1 MNIQQIIQNFEHK
14 NFDEASLDFFKY
26 LDVPLNRLIEESID
40 VNDLL
45 GVHEG
50 FSIIDTTYMV
60 GGIDN
65 NIFQGHQSNSDL
77 KIKRYE
83 GLLVFAISLNISTPS
98 RTQLSAISRI
108 FNRKFEY
115 TPVVILFKY
124 ANKLSLSNTQRQE
137 YKQHWRE
144 GEKVGKVS
152 ILRDI
157 DIEKPHRGHLDILQN
172 MKITSKVISY
182 ETLYTH
188 WQEVFDVSLLNEK
201 FYKELSNWYSYAVS
215 EVVFPNQP
223 KDTDNVEEHK
233 SQNVIRLLTRFL
245 FVWFIKEKGLIPNE
259 IFDEAYIKE
268 KLKDF
273 NPKNMDGTLMGGHDK
288 SSLYYKA
295 ILQNLFFAS
304 LNCPI
309 KPLDSNDTRER
320 GFRKKEHYGQNRDAN
335 FLMRYEDSFHNPQ
348 EFLELINRYVP
359 FLNGGL
365 FECLDDKTNGVYI
378 DGFSDNLVKP
388 HQLIVPDYLFF
399 GVEEHVDLSTWYG
412 SKNKS
417 FKDATVKGLIK
428 ILDTYKFTVAENT
441 PLEEDVA
448 LDPELL
454 GRVFENLLASYNPE
468 TKSTARK
475 QTGSFYTPREI
486 VSYMV
491 DESLIAY
498 LKTKLE
504 NENRLD
510 GLEDNLRELCSYS
523 DKQPFEDK
531 QITAKLIH
539 ALDNLKALDPAV
551 GSGAFPMGMLQKMVH
566 ILSKLDPDN
575 KYWQELQLNKAK
587 KESDD
592 VFETKNKEEREK
604 LLIEINNAFDETIN
618 NPDYARKLYIIE
630 NSIYGVDIQ
639 SIAIQISKLRFFISL
654 VIEQKIDK
662 NKDNFGVR
670 PLPNLETKFIAA
682 NTLIGIEKDTS
693 NLFNDEEIKKLEYE
707 LKKIRHRLFNAKTPQ
722 TKRKLRVKDKE
733 LREKIADKLEQNGLG
748 NESAKLLAHWDP
760 YEQNVSSPFF
770 DMEWMFGIE
779 DGFDIV
785 IANPP
790 YIDSENMVQCGQ
802 NDVRDFLRK
811 HYNFTKGNWDIYVA
825 FIEQGF
831 KILKDKKGSLIFIT
845 PDKWITKP
853 FGKELRKTTLPNIY
867 SIFKAGRDVFDNV
880 NVDSIVTLFKK
891 DISKKIKVLE
901 YDNKNIVNFAEVEK
915 NIFKD
920 PFQLD
925 IIFSKNINFLIN
937 LESSFKSLSAF
948 NLLCENAC
956 STSDTYKLKEFI
968 LNPIQ
973 NEYDEELFYKIINTG
988 TIDKYISR
996 WGVKEMTYLKD
1007 KYLYP
1012 IVNKIEFEKN
1022 FSNSYGKKASMK
1034 KLIIK
1039 GLTLLD
1045 ATIDTEGIYIP
1056 AKSTLIIPCDSKQK
1070 LNVIGALINSKIA
1083 KYYIVEKYS
1092 SSSYNGGV
1100 NFTKGMINNLP
1111 IPNIFTTTKMKTLSI
1126 LVEVILMLK
1135 NIESTINP
1143 ILFENIV
1150 DSIIFE
1156 SYFEKHM
1163 KEKKINITEFIEQ
1176 DIKEISPNYDFE
1188 SLNDEEKEQLIQ
1200 KLYDKWTHPD
1210 NEVRNRMKLFAVRS
1224 PDILKPILE
1233 S

>member
-14 NFDEASLDFFKY
+14 NFDEASLDFFKH
-26 LDVPLNRLIEESID
+26 LNVPVNRLIEESID

-45 GVHEG
+45 GEHKD

-60 GGIDN
+60 GGIDD
-65 NIFQGHQSNSDL
+65 NIFQGHHSSSDL

-83 GLLVFAISLNISTPS
+83 GLLVFAISLNISSPS

-115 TPVVILFKY
+115 TPVIILFKY

-144 GEKVGKVS
+144 GERVGKVS

-157 DIEKPHRGHLDILQN
+157 DIINPHRGHLDILQN
-172 MKITSKVISY
+172 MKITSKVTSY
-182 ETLYTH
+182 EALYTY
-188 WQEVFDVSLLNEK
+188 WQEVFDVSLLNKK
-201 FYKELSNWYSYAVS
+201 FYQELSNWYSYAVS

-223 KDTDNVEEHK
+223 KETDKIEEHK

-259 IFDEAYIKE
+259 IFDEEYIKE

-273 NPKNMDGTLMGGHDK
+273 NPKNMDGSLFGGYDK

-309 KPLDSNDTRER
+309 KPLDSNDTRKR

-348 EFLELINRYVP
+348 EFLELINQYVP

-365 FECLDDKTNGVYI
+365 FECLDDKTNGIYI

-399 GVEEHVDLSTWYG
+399 GVEEHVDLSVWYG

-428 ILDTYKFTVAENT
+428 ILDSYKFTVAENT
-441 PLEEDVA
+441 PIEEDVA

-498 LKTKLE
+498 LKTKLDDKLEE
-504 NENRLD
+504 NI
-510 GLEDNLRELCSYS
+510 RELCSYS
-523 DKQPFEDK
+523 DRQPFKNE
-531 QITAKLIH
+531 QTIVNLID

-566 ILSKLDPDN
+566 ILTKLDPDN
-575 KYWQELQLNKAK
+575 SHWQELQLEKAK
-587 KESDD
+587 RESDN

-662 NKDNFGVR
+662 SKPNFGIR

-682 NTLIGIEKDTS
+682 NTLIGIDKDKS
-693 NLFNDEEIKKLEYE
+693 NLFNDEKIKTLEKE

-722 TKRKLRVKDKE
+722 TKRKLRVQDKE
-733 LREKIADKLEQNGLG
+733 LRENIALKLEQNGLG
-748 NESAKLLAHWDP
+748 NENAKLLAHWDP

-770 DMEWMFGIE
+770 DMEWMFGIK
-779 DGFDIV
+779 DGFDII

-802 NDVRDFLRK
+802 SNIREYLRNN
-811 HYNFTKGNWDIYVA
+811 YLFTKGNWDIYIA
-825 FIEQGF
+825 FIELGL
-831 KILKDKKGSLIFIT
+831 KLLKDKQGSLIYIT
-845 PDKWITKP
+845 PDKWLTKP
-853 FGKELRKTTLPNIY
+853 FGKDLRKQQLLNIH
-867 SIFKAGRDVFDNV
+867 SIFKAGRDVFENV

-891 DISKKIKVLE
+891 DTTKNITVLE
-901 YDNKNIVNFAEVEK
+901 YNNKDIVQYATIDK
-915 NIFKD
+915 KIFKD

-925 IIFSKNINFLIN
+925 IIFAKNISFLIN
-937 LESSFKSLSAF
+937 LDTSFNSLS
-948 NLLCENAC
+948 NYELLCENAC

-968 LNPIQ
+968 RNPNT
-973 NEYDEELFYKIINTG
+973 NEYNSQEFYKIINTG
-988 TIDKYISR
+988 TIDKYTSR
-996 WGVKEMTYLKD
+996 WGVKKMTYLKD
-1007 KYLYP
+1007 KYLFP
-1012 IVNKIEFEKN
+1012 IVNKVEFETN
-1022 FSNSYGKKASMK
+1022 FPNSYGKKASK
-1034 KLIIK
+1034 SKLIIK

-1045 ATIDTEGIYIP
+1045 ATIDLNGEFIP
-1056 AKSTLIIPCDSKQK
+1056 AKSTLVIPCKSEKK
-1070 LNVIGALINSKIA
+1070 LKATGVLINSQIVQ
-1083 KYYIVEKYS
+1083 YYIVEKYS
-1092 SSSYNGGV
+1092 SASYNGGV
-1100 NFTKGMINNLP
+1100 NFTKEMINNLP
-1111 IPNIFTTTKMKTLSI
+1111 IPNIFTINIMDILAFISDIICTSKNKKELIYVMLFDSI
-1126 LVEVILMLK
+1126 V
-1135 NIESTINP
+1135 NG
-1143 ILFENIV
+1143 
-1150 DSIIFE
+1150 IIFE
-1156 SYFEKHM
+1156 LYFENHM
-1163 KEKKINITEFIEQ
+1163 KDKKINILEYAKN
-1176 DIKEISPNYDFE
+1176 DINEVSPTFNFE
-1188 SLNDEEKEQLIQ
+1188 SLDNEKKEQIIQ
-1200 KLYDKWTHPD
+1200 KLYERWTHPD
-1210 NEVRNRMKLFAVRS
+1210 NEVRNRIKLFAVRS